1 MLAVCSGYVWLFFM
15 YSIGAV
21 CTNLKFWDR
30 KMSPCEFFWL
40 SSQCGY
46 SLRLHSVW
54 LTWTAALRQYG
65 DETITEKQWET
76 QDTRDMI
83 NPYTTQHHTVRQSRG
98 NVFEWI
104 DEVVFIL
111 IKRVDYRNVGKNDK
125 EQAHT
130 YSTVYNDKMFEFSSA
145 GMVGTS
151 LWVNSYCISYADL
164 PSQAVASR
172 LARPTEELVRGK
184 DFAKWRWKSLKIGVI
199 LWIYSGLRLLDRQPL
214 TTLLESFHVISISN
228 LGKALFDP

>member
-15 YSIGAV
+15 SVLEQFG
-21 CTNLKFWDR
+21 TNLKFWGR

-65 DETITEKQWET
+65 DETIAEKQWET
-76 QDTRDMI
+76 QATRDMI

-111 IKRVDYRNVGKNDK
+111 IKRVDYRNVGKKKVRNK
-125 EQAHT
+125 PIHILQYTMTRCLSFQVQEWLALL
-130 YSTVYNDKMFEFSSA
+130 FEWTPTAFR
-145 GMVGTS
+145 MQ
-151 LWVNSYCISYADL
+151 IF
-164 PSQAVASR
+164 
-172 LARPTEELVRGK
+172 LARLLPR
-184 DFAKWRWKSLKIGVI
+184 DWRDRQKSLSGAKILPNDDGKA
-199 LWIYSGLRLLDRQPL
+199 WRSGLYCEYILACG
-214 TTLLESFHVISISN
+214 F
-228 LGKALFDP
+228 